1 LFATLA
7 LAAGCAT
14 LATLDPSQGAWGYV
28 LRTLPFGV
36 AIGLFNTAN
45 NSSVL
50 NAARPEELGIV
61 SGLLSLART
70 LGQSAG
76 VPLMG
81 AAFAAIA
88 LGAAGGVDPMALLRL
103 PEAELARAMRLAFAG
118 VTVLALVDVALAVR
132 LLQLERHRGATVVE
146 DHLR

>member
-1 LFATLA
+1 
-7 LAAGCAT
+7 
-14 LATLDPSQGAWGYV
+14 V
-28 LRTLPFGV
+28 VRTIPFGL
-36 AIGLFNTAN
+36 AIGMFNTAN

-88 LGAAGGVDPMALLRL
+88 LGAGGGTDPAALLRL
-103 PEAELARAMRLAFAG
+103 PAAQLAHAMRLAFAG
-118 VTVLALVDVALAVR
+118 VTVLALVDVVLAVR
-132 LLQLERHRGATVVE
+132 LLRLERRRGATVEE
-146 DHLR
+146 DHLHH